1 MKRIRIIGLERLMEV
16 LEDDGSL
23 AVREQ
28 SEVAALLGISRHAV
42 SYHERSAK
50 EKIAQA
56 IRELAVGMQVDHGG
70 VAARVLARS
79 DIRARR
85 RKESAR

>member
-1 MKRIRIIGLERLMEV
+1 MKTIRIIGLERLMEV
-16 LEDDGSL
+16 LDDDGSL

-28 SEVAALLGISRHAV
+28 SEVAELLGISRHAV

-50 EKIAQA
+50 EKIAHA
-56 IRELAVGMQVDHGG
+56 IRELAAGMRLEHGG

-79 DIRARR
+79 GR
-85 RKESAR
+85 RKAGAR